1 MFPSPRS
8 DHQESDDP
16 VSLVYHQLGL
26 HLTHGGVEV
35 VLDDLAD
42 LGRDLRLELLHELG
56 AVVVHIPGQDKMQ
69 RRANEQGPLGRW
81 RGEMLMYPKKSY
93 KNLRDVFAKPGLQ
106 EWRNFSGQQEP
117 SFLV

>member
-1 MFPSPRS
+1 MFPSTSS
-8 DHQESDDP
+8 DHQEADDP

-26 HLTHGGVEV
+26 HLPHGGVEV

-56 AVVVHIPGQDKMQ
+56 AVVVHIPEKDEMLRYAKNSKRRWQCIQ
-69 RRANEQGPLGRW
+69 RRV
-81 RGEMLMYPKKSY
+81 

-117 SFLV
+117 SFFCDNNWE

>member
-8 DHQESDDP
+8 DHKESNDP

-26 HLTHGGVEV
+26 HLPHGGVEV

-56 AVVVHIPGQDKMQ
+56 AVVVHIPEKDE
-69 RRANEQGPLGRW
+69 RVRYA
-81 RGEMLMYPKKSY
+81 KKS
-93 KNLRDVFAKPGLQ
+93 KRAREGGNVSKEG
-106 EWRNFSGQQEP
+106 
-117 SFLV
+117 

>member
-1 MFPSPRS
+1 MFPSPSS

-26 HLTHGGVEV
+26 HLPHGGVEV

-56 AVVVHIPGQDKMQ
+56 AVVVHIPEQDE
-69 RRANEQGPLGRW
+69 RVRYA
-81 RGEMLMYPKKSY
+81 KKS
-93 KNLRDVFAKPGLQ
+93 KRGRGGDNVSKENLRDVFAKPGLQ
-106 EWRNFSGQQEP
+106 EWRNFSGQQDP